1 MIYGSSHKPN
11 KIWVDKRSKFYNR
24 SMKSWLKKNATEM
37 QSTHNEGKTVFAQRF
52 IRTLENEIYEYMT
65 SVLKNVY
72 IDELY
77 DIVNKYNNT

>member
-1 MIYGSSHKPN
+1 MYS
-11 KIWVDKRSKFYNR
+11 
-24 SMKSWLKKNATEM
+24 A
-37 QSTHNEGKTVFAQRF
+37 HNEGKTVFAQRF

>member
-1 MIYGSSHKPN
+1 
-11 KIWVDKRSKFYNR
+11 
-24 SMKSWLKKNATEM
+24 MKSWLKKNATEM
-37 QSTHNEGKTVFAQRF
+37 YSTHNEGKTVFAQRF